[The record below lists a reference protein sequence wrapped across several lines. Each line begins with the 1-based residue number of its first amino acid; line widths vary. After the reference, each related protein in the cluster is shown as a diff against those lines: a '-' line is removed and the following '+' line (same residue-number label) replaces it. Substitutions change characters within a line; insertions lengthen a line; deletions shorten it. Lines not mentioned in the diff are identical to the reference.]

1 MSIKTSHIAALILC
15 ILFATP
21 VAAQKKNKA
30 QIKADKLFELLDFR
44 EAIYY
49 YQVALKKRPNNADIN
64 RQIGLSYRLLG
75 QMAESLEWFEKA
87 RANDNSKPV
96 DLLYM
101 AEGLK
106 AQQRYGEAVL
116 RYGEYA
122 KLVPGDSRA
131 QRHLRDDKYFMDL
144 NKAGNVFNIRKLDLN
159 DEYPAF
165 GVSQMDQGYL
175 FSSSGP
181 SEKFGAKE
189 KSVFTE
195 QPYLDLYVGDKNE
208 KDEIINVRPIE
219 GAINSKFHDG
229 PATYD
234 RLSGTIFV
242 TRNNVVNG
250 KPVRDKTG
258 TINLKIYA
266 AKRDKAVWTNIEELP
281 FNSEDFSNAHP
292 CMSFD
297 GQYLY
302 FVSNRPGGYGGT
314 DIYRSKKITAGW
326 EKPQN
331 LGSDINTEGNE
342 MFPFSHP
349 EGWLFFSSDGHA
361 GLGGLDVFQSMESP
375 DRWSEPENV
384 GKPVNTHMDDF
395 AIFYDHEK
403 NTGYFSSNR
412 DGKAGDDIYW
422 FEDLRVKPVVLE
434 GMVAYRGSEKPVGN
448 AKMIYKFSGKQPQ
461 IAIADEAGRFRIEIE
476 KTDVATIE
484 ILQEDKTNILV
495 SGLTVN
501 SSKNL
506 GVFYIDEAP
515 EVAITVTPVKDPP
528 LYTEEKNV
536 DEKGVEYTTID
547 LLANLKLNN
556 IYFDYNSAEV
566 KFESKEIMKS
576 VLTIMKENPGF
587 RLEIAAHTDARG
599 SSDYNQK
606 LSRQRAEN
614 AKDYLIK
621 QGLSSERIVMN
632 WFGKSKLEI
641 DCPPGADCDELIH
654 KANRRAEFKVISK

>member
-1 MSIKTSHIAALILC
+1 MSIKLSLIAV
-15 ILFATP
+15 LFCCVFAFP
-21 VAAQKKNKA
+21 AAAQKKHKA
-30 QIKADKLFELLDFR
+30 QDKADKLFEAFDYR

-49 YQVALKKRPNNADIN
+49 YQVALKKRPNDAEIN
-64 RQIGLSYRLLG
+64 RQIGLSHRQLG

-87 RANDNSKPV
+87 RAKDNSNPM

-106 AQQRYGEAVL
+106 AQQRYGEAVQ

-131 QRHLRDDKYFMDL
+131 KRHLKDDKYFMDL

-165 GVSQMDQGYL
+165 GVSQMDEGYL

-181 SEKFGAKE
+181 AEKFGAKE

-195 QPYLDLYVGDKNE
+195 QPYLDLYIGDKND

-219 GAINSKFHDG
+219 GTINSKFHDG

-234 RLSGTIFV
+234 RHSGTIYV

-266 AKRDKAVWTNIEELP
+266 AKREKSLWTNIEELP

-292 CMSFD
+292 CMSAD

-302 FVSNRPGGYGGT
+302 FASNRPGGYGGT
-314 DIYRSKKITAGW
+314 DIYRTKKTSNGW
-326 EKPQN
+326 ETPQN
-331 LGSDINTEGNE
+331 LGPDINTEGNE
-342 MFPFSHP
+342 MFPFLHHDGS
-349 EGWLFFSSDGHA
+349 LFFSSDGHA
-361 GLGGLDVFQSMESP
+361 GLGGLDVFQSTESAGQ
-375 DRWSEPENV
+375 WTEPKNV
-384 GKPVNTHMDDF
+384 GKPVNTQVDDF
-395 AIFYDHEK
+395 AIFYDYEK

-412 DGKAGDDIYW
+412 DGEAGDDIYW
-422 FEDLRVKPVVLE
+422 FEDLRIKPVVLE
-434 GMVAYRGSEKPVGN
+434 GLVAYRGSEKPVAN

-461 IAIADEAGRFRIEIE
+461 IAMTDASGRFRIELE
-476 KTDVATIE
+476 NSEVASVE
-484 ILQEDKTNILV
+484 ILPEDSPIALV
-495 SGLTVN
+495 SGL
-501 SSKNL
+501 SAKSQKNL
-506 GVFYIDEAP
+506 GVFYIDETP
-515 EVAITVTPVKDPP
+515 EVVIAEVPKTEPTFN
-528 LYTEEKNV
+528 EEKNV
-536 DEKGVEYTTID
+536 DEKGNEYTTID

-566 KFESKEIMKS
+566 KAESKEIMKS
-576 VLTIMKENPGF
+576 VLNIMKENPGY

-614 AKDYLIK
+614 AKSYLIK
-621 QGLSSERIVMN
+621 QGLSSDRIVMN
-632 WFGKSKLEI
+632 WYGKSQLEI